1 MWHMHVVSMQ
11 KWHPFG
17 WVRVNFSWYPLDI
30 VLSCTRFPSF
40 TLPWC
45 WLASCWSYVFLR
57 MAMAVAADE
66 AACLGEAIPRVDMKS
81 VELQE
86 YCSVGCC
93 KLFVIYVSSYDMSSV
108 SRVCTHLEYWER
120 VPFWSVLARR
130 CCHRSNEIYLT
141 FMISFGVDFWP
152 FLETNGKT
160 TTYVKLYV
168 LGLWGPFLR
177 NLKKRHF
184 PEIRENERNWET
196 IVYRDNGQVKNELLV
211 DLHFFRRF
219 RELIF
224 FNFSGNATFSSD
236 GNQWKHDFQVF
247 WHRIL
252 VENIVFFKCLK
263 TRKRV
268 LSISGFR
275 WKLHFLVSL
284 NLKKCIFLTLWT
296 WTKRIFWSHWIEKN
310 AFS

>member
-160 TTYVKLYV
+160 TTYVYSIYIILVFLFGYLFYHPQWLVHFSLKSRSRVECL
-168 LGLWGPFLR
+168 PFLTASTAWR
-177 NLKKRHF
+177 IPMHWRDGLQSCRRALLFGSCPRTGCALGTGDRWEMKPQKWGGERFFYILNVQC
-184 PEIRENERNWET
+184 IRGWF
-196 IVYRDNGQVKNELLV
+196 
-211 DLHFFRRF
+211 FFR
-219 RELIF
+219 
-224 FNFSGNATFSSD
+224 N
-236 GNQWKHDFQVF
+236 
-247 WHRIL
+247 
-252 VENIVFFKCLK
+252 
-263 TRKRV
+263 V
-268 LSISGFR
+268 LSINDPS
-275 WKLHFLVSL
+275 LH
-284 NLKKCIFLTLWT
+284 I
-296 WTKRIFWSHWIEKN
+296 
-310 AFS
+310 